1 MVVFNLSI
9 LVLILVPFAAPLH
22 SALAQTPT
30 LASDPEPP
38 HLSIA
43 TTHEVNDPN
52 LVDGDII
59 SLHAESNTFTR
70 SRTPGDMHLY
80 GVYEATPSVVFRTYV
95 DAPPIMSAGEVYTN
109 MTTINGVIKPGDYV
123 TSSEIP
129 GKGQKA
135 TDFSGYMLGMAME
148 GFDGKNPDTTV
159 RYKDKD
165 YPVKQI
171 KVSILI
177 GPSTPSLFR
186 SGSGVFGILNQL
198 GTFSGGGEGSI
209 RLMRY
214 LIAALVAAISIGAA
228 FMVFSRNVTKGIE
241 SIGRNPLAKANI
253 QAMIV
258 LNSVFVGLL
267 ALGGVLLSLAIIRF

>member
-1 MVVFNLSI
+1 MVGFNLSI
-9 LVLILVPFAAPLH
+9 LIIVLLPFAAPLR
-22 SALAQTPT
+22 SVWAQTPT
-30 LASDPEPP
+30 LGGEPVAP

-43 TTHEVNDPN
+43 TTHEVNDPG

-59 SLHAESNTFTR
+59 ALDPESNTFK
-70 SRTPGDMHLY
+70 RTLVAGDMHMY

-95 DAPPIMSAGEVYTN
+95 DAPPILSAGEVYTN
-109 MTTINGVIKPGDYV
+109 VTTINGEIKPGDYV
-123 TSSEIP
+123 TSSAIP

-148 GFDGKNPDTTV
+148 GFNGQNPDMTI
-159 RYKDKD
+159 RHENKD
-165 YPVKQI
+165 YPLKQI
-171 KVSILI
+171 KISILI

-214 LIAALVAAISIGAA
+214 IIAAMVAAISIGAA